1 MSTNRQRLAARRRN
15 KETGSL
21 TDGEPVFIVVGKLR
35 RPHGVKGEV
44 LVKVLSDF
52 PERLQPGTE
61 LFLGEKHQPVTIQSR
76 REHNQGLLI
85 AFEGFASREDLDN
98 LRNVFLYVRSAD
110 RPELGEG
117 EFYHHQL
124 IGMTVAEEDGNELGR
139 LAEILETGAN
149 DVYLVRSA
157 TGDETLLPAIEDV
170 IVKVD
175 VESQQITVRLL
186 PGLKTAPNVA

>member
-1 MSTNRQRLAARRRN
+1 
-15 KETGSL
+15 
-21 TDGEPVFIVVGKLR
+21 VVGKLR

-44 LVKVLSDF
+44 LVNVLSDF

-61 LFLGEKHQPVTIQSR
+61 LFLGEKHQPVIIQSR

-98 LRNVFLYVRSAD
+98 LRNIFLYVRSAD

-186 PGLKTAPNVA
+186 PGLKTDPNVA

>member
-1 MSTNRQRLAARRRN
+1 M
-15 KETGSL
+15 E
-21 TDGEPVFIVVGKLR
+21 
-35 RPHGVKGEV
+35 
-44 LVKVLSDF
+44 
-52 PERLQPGTE
+52 
-61 LFLGEKHQPVTIQSR
+61 
-76 REHNQGLLI
+76 
-85 AFEGFASREDLDN
+85 
-98 LRNVFLYVRSAD
+98 
-110 RPELGEG
+110 EG
-117 EFYHHQL
+117 EYYHHQL
-124 IGMTVAEEDGNELGR
+124 IGMTVAEEDGSELGR